1 MSEEQS
7 PPVCYRHRNRQTYL
21 RCVRCD
27 KPICADCRIDAPV
40 GFQCPDCV
48 AEGRKS
54 VRRART
60 AFGGRATT
68 AFGGGAGGSAGTVT
82 KTMIGVNV
90 AMFVLTLAVG
100 GMRAVGGAATELHY
114 ALAQASFFLYNTST
128 GVTVARP
135 DAHIELFGNA
145 LSLPGV
151 STGGEYRLL
160 TSTFMH
166 YGVIHLLFNMVV
178 LWILGRVLEQDL
190 GSLRFLSV
198 YLLSGLAGSVATH
211 LFADPAT
218 LSAGASG
225 AIYGLFG
232 ALIMVNRKLSRD
244 NSGLYVLLGL
254 NLVLTFV
261 VPNISITGH
270 LGGLVGGALT
280 GAVLSFTPRN
290 KRYLHW
296 VGFVAILALMAALTV
311 WRTGVLDIQYGL
323 T

>member
-60 AFGGRATT
+60 AFGG
-68 AFGGGAGGSAGTVT
+68 GAGGAAGVVT
-82 KTMIGVNV
+82 KTMIGVNL
-90 AMFVLTLAVG
+90 AMFILTLAVG
-100 GMRAVGGAATELHY
+100 GMRAISGAATELHY
-114 ALAQASFFLYNTST
+114 AFAQASLFGYRATTGATVFLPE
-128 GVTVARP
+128 AR
-135 DAHIELFGNA
+135 IELFG
-145 LSLPGV
+145 SVFTLPGV

-160 TSTFMH
+160 SSMFMH
-166 YGVIHLLFNMVV
+166 YGVVHLLFNMVV
-178 LWILGRVLEQDL
+178 LWVLGRVLERDL
-190 GSLRFLSV
+190 GSLRYLSV
-198 YLLSGLAGSVATH
+198 YLLSGLAGSVATY
-211 LFADPAT
+211 LFASPST

-232 ALIMVNRKLSRD
+232 ALILVNRKLSRD
-244 NSGLYVLLGL
+244 NSGMYVLLGL

-261 VPNISITGH
+261 MPSISITGH

-280 GAVLSFTPRN
+280 GAVLSFSPRDR
-290 KRYLHW
+290 RYLHW
-296 VGFVAILALMAALTV
+296 LGFVVILAVMAALTV
-311 WRTGVLDIQYGL
+311 WRTGELNPEFAVAWP
-323 T
+323 TA